1 MENTGGSNKNIA
13 VDNKIAGTGNENIVA
28 DNKITGID
36 NKNIA
41 ADSKNICG
49 NNKKVKF
56 IVCDVVHDEV
66 KDRMPPNWDVV
77 IFEKKL
83 HEKSDHLREVLQ
95 KEIDN
100 SQEYGSIVL
109 GYGLCGKSVDGLL
122 SPNTYMIIPKC
133 DDCISLFLGSTSEY
147 KKQTAKAPGSY
158 YLTRGY
164 IGENENLMLSNYE
177 EMKAK
182 YSEET
187 LKWVVKEMLKNY
199 TRMVYI
205 NTGNYE
211 PGEWR
216 KIAQQEAEKLD
227 LAFEEINGTDEFFT
241 KLVSCNWDDDFLVIK
256 PGEKVKIEMFLN
268 L

>member
-1 MENTGGSNKNIA
+1 MLEDTCANIKNT
-13 VDNKIAGTGNENIVA
+13 VA
-28 DNKITGID
+28 DNRNTVTD
-36 NKNIA
+36 NKDTVKHNSDNGA
-41 ADSKNICG
+41 
-49 NNKKVKF
+49 NNKKIKF

-66 KDRMPPNWDVV
+66 KDRLPANWDIV

-100 SQEYGSIVL
+100 SQDYDFIVL
-109 GYGLCGKSVDGLL
+109 GYGLCGKSVDGLF
-122 SPNTYMIIPKC
+122 SPGTYMVIPKC
-133 DDCISLFLGSTSEY
+133 DDCISLFLGSTAEY
-147 KKQTAKAPGSY
+147 KKQTLKAPGSY

-199 TRMVYI
+199 TRMVFI

-216 KIAQQEAEKLD
+216 KIAQQEAEKLG
-227 LAFEEINGTDEFFT
+227 LAFEEINGTDEFFA
-241 KLVSCNWDDDFLVIK
+241 KLISGNWDNDFLIVS
-256 PGEKVKIEMFLN
+256 PGQKVKLEMFMN
-268 L
+268 Q

>member
-1 MENTGGSNKNIA
+1 VLENTGANIKNTAAENKNIGTE
-13 VDNKIAGTGNENIVA
+13 NKNTGA
-28 DNKITGID
+28 DNKNSG
-36 NKNIA
+36 A
-41 ADSKNICG
+41 
-49 NNKKVKF
+49 NNKKIRF

-66 KDRMPPNWDVV
+66 KDRLPANWDVV

-100 SQEYGSIVL
+100 SQDYDSIVL
-109 GYGLCGKSVDGLL
+109 GYGLCGKSVEGLS
-122 SPNTYMIIPKC
+122 SPDTYMIIPKC

-147 KKQTAKAPGSY
+147 KKQIAKAPGSY

-164 IGENENLMLSNYE
+164 IGENENLMLANYE
-177 EMKAK
+177 EMKKK

-211 PGEWR
+211 SGQWR

-227 LAFEEINGTDEFFT
+227 LAFEEINGTDEFFA
-241 KLVSCNWDDDFLVIK
+241 KLVSGNWDDDFLVVK
-256 PGEKVKIEMFLN
+256 PGEKVKLEMFIGK
-268 L
+268 

>member
-1 MENTGGSNKNIA
+1 MENTG
-13 VDNKIAGTGNENIVA
+13 T
-28 DNKITGID
+28 D

-41 ADSKNICG
+41 ASNKNTDKDSGGIAAVNKSTTAGSKNTGEDNI
-49 NNKKVKF
+49 KVKF
-56 IVCDVVHDEV
+56 IVCDVVNDEI
-66 KDRMPPNWDVV
+66 KDRIPTNWDVV

-100 SQEYGSIVL
+100 SQDYDSIIL
-109 GYGLCGKSVDGLL
+109 GYGLCGKSVEGLL
-122 SPNTYMIIPKC
+122 SPNTNMIIPKC
-133 DDCISLFLGSTSEY
+133 DDCISLFLGSTAEY

-164 IGENENLMLSNYE
+164 IGENENLMLNNYE

-227 LAFEEINGTDEFFT
+227 LAFEEINGTDEFFS
-241 KLVSCNWDDDFLVIK
+241 KLVAGNWDDDFLVIK
-256 PGEKVKIEMFLN
+256 PGQQVKLEMFLN
-268 L
+268 I

>member
-1 MENTGGSNKNIA
+1 MEKTGADNKNIA
-13 VDNKIAGTGNENIVA
+13 VNDKNTGA
-28 DNKITGID
+28 D
-36 NKNIA
+36 
-41 ADSKNICG
+41 
-49 NNKKVKF
+49 NKKVKF
-56 IVCDVVHDEV
+56 IVCDVVNDEI
-66 KDRMPPNWDVV
+66 KDRIPSNWDVV

-100 SQEYGSIVL
+100 SQDYDSIIL
-109 GYGLCGKSVDGLL
+109 GYGLCGKSVEGLL
-122 SPNTYMIIPKC
+122 SPNTDIIIPKC
-133 DDCISLFLGSTSEY
+133 DDCISLFLGSTAEY
-147 KKQTAKAPGSY
+147 KKQITKAPGSY

-164 IGENENLMLSNYE
+164 IGENENLMLANYE

-216 KIAQQEAEKLD
+216 KIALEEAEKLD

-241 KLVSCNWDDDFLVIK
+241 KLVGSNWDDDFLIVK
-256 PGEKVKIEMFLN
+256 PGQKVKLEMFIN
-268 L
+268 M

>member
-1 MENTGGSNKNIA
+1 MEKAGANNKNIGPNSKNIA
-13 VDNKIAGTGNENIVA
+13 VNDKNTGT
-28 DNKITGID
+28 D
-36 NKNIA
+36 
-41 ADSKNICG
+41 
-49 NNKKVKF
+49 NKKVKF
-56 IVCDVVHDEV
+56 IVCDVVNDEV
-66 KDRMPPNWDVV
+66 KDRIPSSWDVV

-100 SQEYGSIVL
+100 SQDYDSIIL
-109 GYGLCGKSVDGLL
+109 GYGLCGKSVEGLL
-122 SPNTYMIIPKC
+122 SPNTDMIIPKC
-133 DDCISLFLGSTSEY
+133 DDCISLFLGSTAEY
-147 KKQTAKAPGSY
+147 KKQITKAPGSY

-164 IGENENLMLSNYE
+164 IGENENLMLANYE

-211 PGEWR
+211 PDQWR
-216 KIAQQEAEKLD
+216 KITRQQAENLE
-227 LAFEEINGTDEFFT
+227 LAFEEINGTDDFFT
-241 KLVSCNWDDDFLVIK
+241 KLVTGNWDEYFLMVK
-256 PGEKVKIEMFLN
+256 PGEKVKLEMFLSR
-268 L
+268 

>member
-1 MENTGGSNKNIA
+1 MENTGSNKNIA
-13 VDNKIAGTGNENIVA
+13 VVNNNTCS
-28 DNKITGID
+28 D
-36 NKNIA
+36 NKNSTLGNKNTS
-41 ADSKNICG
+41 AD
-49 NNKKVKF
+49 NKKVKF

-66 KDRMPPNWDVV
+66 KDRMPSNWDVV

-100 SQEYGSIVL
+100 SQEYDSIIL
-109 GYGLCGKSVDGLL
+109 GYGLCGKSVDGLS

-133 DDCISLFLGSTSEY
+133 DDCISLFLGSTAEY
-147 KKQTAKAPGSY
+147 KKQIAKAPGSY

-164 IGENENLMLSNYE
+164 IGENENLMLANYE

-241 KLVSCNWDDDFLVIK
+241 KLVSSNWDDDFLVIK
-256 PGEKVKIEMFLN
+256 PGEIVKLDMFIGK
-268 L
+268 

>member
-1 MENTGGSNKNIA
+1 MENTGVNIKNTAADKNNKGS
-13 VDNKIAGTGNENIVA
+13 DNKTTSAE
-28 DNKITGID
+28 
-36 NKNIA
+36 
-41 ADSKNICG
+41 
-49 NNKKVKF
+49 NKKVKF

-66 KDRMPPNWDVV
+66 KDRLPANWDVV

-100 SQEYGSIVL
+100 SQDYGSIVL

-122 SPNTYMIIPKC
+122 SPNTYMVIPKC
-133 DDCISLFLGSTSEY
+133 DDCISLFLGSTAEY
-147 KKQTAKAPGSY
+147 KKQIAKAPGSY

-164 IGENENLMLSNYE
+164 IGENENLMLNNYE

-205 NTGNYE
+205 NTGNYQ

-241 KLVSCNWDDDFLVIK
+241 KLVSSDWDDDFLVVK
-256 PGEKVKIEMFLN
+256 PGEKVKLEMFTG
-268 L
+268 

>member
-1 MENTGGSNKNIA
+1 MEKTGANDKNIA
-13 VDNKIAGTGNENIVA
+13 VNDKTTGA
-28 DNKITGID
+28 DNKKI
-36 NKNIA
+36 
-41 ADSKNICG
+41 
-49 NNKKVKF
+49 KF

-66 KDRMPPNWDVV
+66 KDRMPASWDVV

-95 KEIDN
+95 KEVDS
-100 SQEYGSIVL
+100 SQDYDSIIL
-109 GYGLCGKSVDGLL
+109 GYGLCGKSVEGLL
-122 SPNTYMIIPKC
+122 SPNTDMIIPKC
-133 DDCISLFLGSTSEY
+133 DDCISLFLGSRAEY
-147 KKQTAKAPGSY
+147 KKQITKAPGSY

-177 EMKAK
+177 EMKQK

-205 NTGNYE
+205 NTGNYQ

-241 KLVSCNWDDDFLVIK
+241 KLVDSNWDDDFLIVK
-256 PGEKVKIEMFLN
+256 PGQKVKLEMFIN